1 MHSHKNMCIYYK
13 HHFSV
18 NIHSLFFLFLECI
31 GVYIIYNFLIYI
43 NIILKKYLYV
53 LLYTPG
59 VNVFLFLYLFLY
71 IDTYTLLDTP
81 TVHGTYTS
89 TFIT

>member
-1 MHSHKNMCIYYK
+1 M
-13 HHFSV
+13 
-18 NIHSLFFLFLECI
+18 
-31 GVYIIYNFLIYI
+31 
-43 NIILKKYLYV
+43 YLYA

-71 IDTYTLLDTP
+71 IDTYTLLDIP

-89 TFIT
+89 TFTT